1 MTLKILQKL
10 EKDLTYL
17 LQDATLEEVL
27 NFSVSNISKVV
38 SKMVMKL
45 ELFTN
50 LKIHV
55 LWQLKFLSQTWRLGF
70 GVHYKILLII

>member
-27 NFSVSNISKVV
+27 NF
-38 SKMVMKL
+38 
-45 ELFTN
+45 
-50 LKIHV
+50 
-55 LWQLKFLSQTWRLGF
+55 LGIQYF
-70 GVHYKILLII
+70 ESSFENGDET